1 MNIILNLVNKRV
13 GGSVRIFE
21 YFRRRKA
28 NSIEQKV
35 RSKNIGK
42 RYLMLISGCLIV
54 AFAFNL
60 FFLKYDIVCFGVS
73 GISIVLN
80 GFGVNPSIFI
90 LSANIFLMILAYFV
104 LGFDNMKNQLVGAL
118 SYPIFV
124 EITSFIT
131 ERIDLGGTELVVIAI
146 MGGVF
151 AGIGYGLIYKSDFST
166 GGTDVIIEIISK
178 YGKISMGNAG
188 LIVNGI
194 IVIIGKIVFSWDIVL
209 YAILVSYLISIFTD
223 KVLLGISKSKVF
235 YIVTNKKN
243 DDIVRDFLISLPEVG
258 ATVIDAEGGYSSD
271 DQTLLL
277 AVVSTREYFI
287 VKEGLKEID
296 KDIFFLVCDSYEV
309 SNNGGL

>member
-80 GFGVNPSIFI
+80 EFGVNPSIFI

-209 YAILVSYLISIFTD
+209 YLSLIHI
-223 KVLLGISKSKVF
+223 
-235 YIVTNKKN
+235 
-243 DDIVRDFLISLPEVG
+243 
-258 ATVIDAEGGYSSD
+258 
-271 DQTLLL
+271 
-277 AVVSTREYFI
+277 
-287 VKEGLKEID
+287 
-296 KDIFFLVCDSYEV
+296 
-309 SNNGGL
+309 

>member
-1 MNIILNLVNKRV
+1 
-13 GGSVRIFE
+13 
-21 YFRRRKA
+21 
-28 NSIEQKV
+28 
-35 RSKNIGK
+35 
-42 RYLMLISGCLIV
+42 MLISGCLIV

-80 GFGVNPSIFI
+80 EFGVNPSIFI

-243 DDIVRDFLISLPEVG
+243 DDIVRNFLISLPEVG

-271 DQTLLL
+271 EETLLL
-277 AVVSTREYFI
+277 AVVPTREYFI

-309 SNNGGL
+309 SNNGDL